1 MFSGERYICTLSCHT
16 VTVSPSEPPLL
27 PLFVGQMDF
36 ISKHLAV
43 SRVVIPAVVT
53 QPAMITL
60 LLSSLLLLSNSLPC
74 QAVVAPSQLDRLA
87 AEVSLL
93 SQNIQ
98 QMKESFTA
106 SLTVIVEQLDGI
118 SHKLD
123 TKVPVRVLRTRG
135 GLTGAK
141 NVVYSSGDNQEEEE
155 EEEEDMREVENQVL
169 TLFRRMISRGRQR
182 KFPLEKIQ
190 TEISSVRSGQSY
202 VLTTFT
208 PLTSPLQGCRIDMT
222 NKPIEVFSS

>member
-1 MFSGERYICTLSCHT
+1 
-16 VTVSPSEPPLL
+16 
-27 PLFVGQMDF
+27 
-36 ISKHLAV
+36 
-43 SRVVIPAVVT
+43 
-53 QPAMITL
+53 MITL

-74 QAVVAPSQLDRLA
+74 QAVVAASQLDRVA
-87 AEVSLL
+87 TEVSLL

-106 SLTVIVEQLDGI
+106 SLTVIVHQLDGI

-141 NVVYSSGDNQEEEE
+141 NVVYSSGDNQEEEEE

-190 TEISSVRSGQSY
+190 TEISSVRSEQSY

-208 PLTSPLQGCRIDMT
+208 PLNSPLQGCRIDMT
-222 NKPIEVFSS
+222 NKPIEVISS

>member
-16 VTVSPSEPPLL
+16 VAVSPSEPPLL

-43 SRVVIPAVVT
+43 SRVVIPAAAT

-74 QAVVAPSQLDRLA
+74 QAVVAVSQLDRLA

-106 SLTVIVEQLDGI
+106 SLTVIVHQLDGI

-141 NVVYSSGDNQEEEE
+141 NVVYSSGDNQEEEEE

-190 TEISSVRSGQSY
+190 TEISSVRSEQSY

-208 PLTSPLQGCRIDMT
+208 PLTSP
-222 NKPIEVFSS
+222 